1 MRLPCC
7 TDGGRR
13 MVDPL
18 ETCRAIGYFARTIF
32 GLLIAIFAEQNE
44 GNGASDRGA
53 VASGPNI

>member
-1 MRLPCC
+1 MRLPCY

-18 ETCRAIGYFARTIF
+18 VTCRAIGDFARTIF